1 MLKAQRKYPVIGS
14 MMYLKDFQ
22 THNCIAKVCALI
34 AATLILPALAYAD
47 HDKWKGNEG
56 GNDDHNR
63 DKDRDRHVATVPD
76 GSPGIVLVA
85 TTFGAVLLFSA
96 IRRSRVKT

>member
-1 MLKAQRKYPVIGS
+1 
-14 MMYLKDFQ
+14 MYLKEFQ

-34 AATLILPALAYAD
+34 AATLILPAMAYAD

-56 GNDDHNR
+56 

-85 TTFGAVLLFSA
+85 TTFGTILLFGPLQ
-96 IRRSRVKT
+96 RSRAKT